1 MRELK
6 IFYVL
11 ALLILLNSCKEKTS
25 SIKTFIFSNE
35 SMPFDYSIKLNS
47 HDSIYL
53 QTRFPNPEKDEY
65 GILREKQKD
74 SLFNLLDNIDFS
86 KYKTS
91 YTDEHLQDG
100 EAFRFII
107 KRDDKIDSIFIYGDN
122 GPEEFYELAEK
133 IKILI
138 SKTEFT
144 KLNKKVDFEKLNYKM
159 LPPPPPPPKIEKIIY
174 KK

>member
-1 MRELK
+1 MKKLK
-6 IFYVL
+6 IFYVIV
-11 ALLILLNSCKEKTS
+11 LIVFMNSCKEKTR

-47 HDSIYL
+47 YDSIYL

-65 GILREKQKD
+65 GILRKEEKD
-74 SLFNLLDNIDFS
+74 SLFDLLEKIDFS

-91 YTDEHLQDG
+91 YSDEHLQDG

-107 KRDDKIDSIFIYGDN
+107 KRDKKIDSIFIYGDN
-122 GPEEFYELAEK
+122 GPKEFYELAEK

-138 SKTEFT
+138 SKTEFK
-144 KLNKKVDFEKLNYKM
+144 KLNGKIDFEKLNYKM
-159 LPPPPPPPKIEKIIY
+159 LPPPPPPKKIEKIIY
-174 KK
+174 K